1 MIGFGA
7 VYFVLI
13 VERAGNEIANRTY
26 YALLRDCTYYATEIN
41 FSIHG
46 NPPIRAY
53 CIPESLPSK
62 EKN

>member
-13 VERAGNEIANRTY
+13 VERAGREIADRTY
-26 YALLRDCTYYATEIN
+26 YALLRDCTYYAAEIN
-41 FSIHG
+41 YSIQG

-53 CIPESLPSK
+53 CIPESVSAD
-62 EKN
+62 